1 MPQISIESIYASYK
15 EKDKNVLE
23 MMNENAN
30 FIVAYEGYP
39 EYLTHVIKKSIKNNI
54 VFKPNYWSQETGA
67 LDFYDSLDFVVKLY
81 SIL

>member
-54 VFKPNYWSQETGA
+54 VFKPNYWS
-67 LDFYDSLDFVVKLY
+67 
-81 SIL
+81 